1 MIRMNRKQWTTSII
15 LIAVIL
21 IGNLGGIIWALNW

>member
-1 MIRMNRKQWTTSII
+1 MTREQWMISAV

>member
-1 MIRMNRKQWTTSII
+1 MTRQEWTISAI